1 MLDSTASRCEDYHTA
16 LEKIAG
22 MFSES
27 HTGATLLDARYGYYD
42 ILKTARDA
50 LAAAIGSKP

>member
-50 LAAAIGSKP
+50 LTAAQ